1 MSVKQ
6 EGDPDLSAKS
16 DQEAR
21 ENTDPYTVIH
31 QSETEPESDHQ
42 ASLVVIRG
50 ARLGARLVPAEEP
63 IVVGRS
69 AETAFQISA
78 RSVSRRHCRFM
89 RRDGAVWVEDLESTN
104 HTFVNDKPVERVP
117 LRDGDH
123 VRVGQT
129 LFKYVAAGSVE
140 AGYHSELYESTVRD
154 PLTGLYNRRY
164 ATDVLQGEVARGQ
177 RDIGYEFSIVILDI
191 DHFKHIND
199 RYGHL
204 AGDAILKQLS
214 SVLSERVRACDTL
227 ARIGGEEFA
236 LLLPNTTGAGAFHVA
251 DELRSAVAA
260 ECFRFEAQDG
270 KERGTIERNITLSA
284 GVGAWSRQM
293 ARPGDLLR
301 LADENLYKAKS
312 DGRNRV
318 C

>member
-1 MSVKQ
+1 MSEQDKHEAARQ
-6 EGDPDLSAKS
+6 AHD
-16 DQEAR
+16 AR

-50 ARLGARLVPAEEP
+50 ARLGARLVPGDEA

-69 AETAFQISA
+69 ADTDFQISA
-78 RSVSRRHCRFM
+78 RSVSRHHCRIL
-89 RRDGAVWVEDLESTN
+89 RKDGAVWVEDLGSTN
-104 HTFVNDKPVERVP
+104 HTFVNDQAVERTP

-129 LFKYVAAGSVE
+129 LFKYVSAGSVE

-164 ATDVLQGEVARGQ
+164 ATDVLQGEVSRSQ
-177 RDIGYEFSIVILDI
+177 RDSGYLFSIVIFDI
-191 DHFKHIND
+191 DHFKHVND
-199 RYGHL
+199 RFGHL

-214 SVLSERVRACDTL
+214 AVLSERVRACDTL

-236 LLLPNTTGAGAFHVA
+236 LLLPNTERAGARHVA
-251 DELRSAVAA
+251 DELRVAVEK

-270 KERGTIERNITLSA
+270 RETGMIERRVTISA
-284 GVGAWSRQM
+284 GVGTWNADM
-293 ARPGDLLR
+293 TLPGDLLR
-301 LADENLYKAKS
+301 QADEQLYKAKS
-312 DGRNRV
+312 GGRNRIE
-318 C
+318 